1 MSDLVTGDAVVVEL
15 RLARL
20 ASRALAFAIDL
31 ALMATAFL
39 LLILLAAATGTFATV
54 DDAFA
59 ATVVLVVTLA
69 VFVAY
74 PVTMETL
81 TRGRSLGKIA
91 LGLRVVREDGGPIR
105 FRHALA
111 RGLAGFAV
119 DFGVLSLFT
128 GMIGLISSLASAQGR
143 RVGDMLAGTV
153 VVRERVPVARAA
165 EVLMPPQLAG
175 WAASLA
181 LSQLPDAPASS
192 ARQFLRRAGDLDPQ
206 VRASLGAALAGQVAA
221 HVSPAPPIGTPAEA
235 YLAAVLAERRR
246 REQARLTAQQP
257 AAPPTSGHQ
266 PRSDPPPPID
276 QQQEGFEPPSPSSTG
291 TPRDTGPQP
300 DGFAPPR

>member
-54 DDAFA
+54 DDAFV

-128 GMIGLISSLASAQGR
+128 GTIGLISSLASAQGR

-181 LSQLPDAPASS
+181 LSQLPDAPALS
-192 ARQFLRRAGDLDPQ
+192 ARQFLQRVGDLDPQ
-206 VRASLGAALAGQVAA
+206 VRVSLGAALAGQVAA
-221 HVSPAPPIGTPAEA
+221 HVSPAPPTGTPAEA

-246 REQARLTAQQP
+246 REEVRLAAQQP
-257 AAPPTSGHQ
+257 AAPPMSGHQ
-266 PRSDPPPPID
+266 QRPDPPQPIG
-276 QQQEGFEPPSPSSTG
+276 QQQEGFRPTPSSPTG
-291 TPRDTGPQP
+291 TLRDTDPQP
-300 DGFAPPR
+300 DGFAVPR

>member
-20 ASRALAFAIDL
+20 ASRALAFGIDL
-31 ALMATAFL
+31 ALMAMAFL
-39 LLILLAAATGTFATV
+39 LLILLAAATGTFTTV

-59 ATVVLVVTLA
+59 ATVALVITLA
-69 VFVAY
+69 VFVVY

-81 TRGRSLGKIA
+81 TRGRSLGKIV

-111 RGLAGFAV
+111 RGLAGFVV
-119 DFGVLSLFT
+119 DFGLLSLFT
-128 GMIGLISSLASAQGR
+128 GAIGLISSLASTQGR

-181 LSQLPDAPASS
+181 LSQLPHAPALS
-192 ARQFLRRAGDLDPQ
+192 ARQFLQRAGDLDPQ
-206 VRASLGAALAGQVAA
+206 VRVSLGAALAGQIAA

-246 REQARLTAQQP
+246 REEVRLTAQQP
-257 AAPPTSGHQ
+257 GSPPTSDDMPRPDPSLPDDRQQSPGRHGRSAGH
-266 PRSDPPPPID
+266 PPHDSDP
-276 QQQEGFEPPSPSSTG
+276 S
-291 TPRDTGPQP
+291 P